1 LENAI
6 HACDKVP
13 EAERFIEVT
22 AKYKQQ
28 LLLEISNS
36 CQEPVK
42 LDQDGHPVA
51 SEDGHGIG
59 TRSVLDFAKKTGSE
73 IKYIAENDMF
83 KVRMLIG

>member
-1 LENAI
+1 MNE
-6 HACDKVP
+6 
-13 EAERFIEVT
+13 
-22 AKYKQQ
+22 Q

-36 CQEPVK
+36 CHGQVK
-42 LDQDGHPVA
+42 PDEEGHPVT

-73 IKYIAENDMF
+73 IRYIAENDMF